1 MQNER
6 NDGPVP
12 PEAKRQPVVRELH
25 GVRMV
30 DDYAWMRQ
38 GGEEFLG
45 HLEAERAYYD
55 ETTAHSRTLQD
66 QLYDEM
72 TQRLSLADPSVS
84 WQVEGSLYYTRA
96 VAGKQ
101 YRQFVTTDLD
111 GSGEAVLL
119 DENQLAGDAA
129 YFSLGVRQLSPDR
142 TTLAYS
148 VDIVGDEVY
157 ELRFR
162 DLTTGADL
170 PDRVLRSYY
179 GCAWSADST
188 TLLYT
193 VHDDA
198 YRPYRVMRHRLGTPV
213 ETDMLVLDEPDERY
227 SLDVRASRSGEL
239 IMISSTCRDASEVWL
254 VDSSDPLADPQVV
267 EPRRKGIEYDVE
279 HVSGPDGGTLYV
291 VTDDEAPEFRL
302 MRAPRRTP
310 GHEHWT
316 EVLAHNPEQRLLSAD
331 AFSGHLVLTVR
342 RGFDRQL
349 RVMDLQT
356 GAIRDETAGLA
367 AGTICLGAR
376 DDDYERVRDDY
387 AATAVTVRTESL
399 IEPAGW
405 WSLDLTSGE
414 RTLRHS
420 KDVPGHDAG
429 RYETDRVMVTA
440 QDGTAIAV
448 SIASPRGLPRDGTAP
463 LVLYGY
469 GSYEACMDPWFDIRV
484 LPLLDR
490 GVRYAIAHIRGGGEG
505 GRTWW
510 EQGRLRRK
518 PTTFTDFIAAADQL
532 AAQGWAD
539 GARIASRGASAGGL
553 LQGAALAMAP
563 ARWRA
568 MVAEVPFV
576 DVVNSM
582 LDPTAPLTI
591 NEWDEWGDPR
601 EPGDYEVMAGYS
613 PYENIP
619 DGERPALFVT
629 GSLHDSRVMIHEP
642 AKWVARMRA
651 TDPGTRRLLFRPE
664 LGAASHGGP
673 SGRLDRVRYQAE
685 VLAFLLTELE
695 VEDVAPA

>member
-1 MQNER
+1 MQNGR

-12 PEAKRQPVVRELH
+12 PQAERRPEVRELH
-25 GVRMV
+25 GVRLV

-38 GGEEFLG
+38 GGEDFLG

-84 WQVEGSLYYTRA
+84 WQVGGSLYYTRA

-101 YRQFVTTDLD
+101 YREFVTADSD
-111 GSGEAVLL
+111 GSGEVVLL

-129 YFSLGVRQLSPDR
+129 YFSLGVRELSPDR

-162 DLTTGADL
+162 DLAKGSDL
-170 PDRVLRSYY
+170 QDRVPRSYY
-179 GCAWSADST
+179 GCAWSADGT

-198 YRPYRVMRHRLGTPV
+198 YRPYRVMRHRLGTPA
-213 ETDMLVLDEPDERY
+213 ETDTLVLDEPDERY

-239 IMISSTCRDASEVWL
+239 LVISSTCRDASEVWL
-254 VDSSDPLADPQVV
+254 LDSSDPQADPQVV
-267 EPRRKGIEYDVE
+267 EPRRQGIEYDVD
-279 HVSGPDGGTLYV
+279 HVSGPDGGTLYI

-310 GHEHWT
+310 GREHWT
-316 EVLAHNPEQRLLSAD
+316 EVLAHDPEQRLLSVD
-331 AFSGHLVLTVR
+331 AFSHHLVLTVR

-356 GAIRDETAGLA
+356 GAIREETAGLA
-367 AGTICLGAR
+367 AGTICLGSR
-376 DDDYERVRDDY
+376 DDDHEPVRDTY
-387 AATAVTVRTESL
+387 AAAAVTVRTESL
-399 IEPAGW
+399 IEPARW
-405 WSLDLTSGE
+405 WSLDLVTGE
-414 RTLRHS
+414 RTLRHT
-420 KDVPGHDAG
+420 KDVPGHDAA
-429 RYETDRVMVTA
+429 RYETDRVMVPG

-448 SIASPRGLPRDGTAP
+448 SIASPRGLPRDGKAP

-469 GSYEACMDPWFDIRV
+469 GSYEASIDPYFDIRV

-490 GVRYAIAHIRGGGEG
+490 GVRFAIAHIRGGGEG

-518 PTTFTDFIAAADQL
+518 PTTFTDFIAAADEL

-553 LQGAALAMAP
+553 LQGAALSMAP
-563 ARWRA
+563 TRWRA

-601 EPGDYEVMAGYS
+601 EPGDFEVMAGYS

-619 DGERPALFVT
+619 EGERPALFVT

-642 AKWVARMRA
+642 AKWVARLRA

-695 VEDVAPA
+695 VEDVAAQ